1 MDFFG
6 CPVFNILL
14 DPPYWHHS
22 SLKSHMD
29 NLFLIVLDQGHADYC
44 KKYYGP
50 LKDVERAYM
59 LGPVKELKSYEEKE
73 IDILFTGT
81 FNYEYLDL
89 KKTEKKIFS
98 VCGSEDISRKLFEQ
112 LIIFRMEHPKMSAL
126 QSMMFI
132 LKKNNI
138 RYTDDIFKWLM
149 NVLGT
154 YSDLYIQAYNRKKII
169 TSLVDA
175 GIAIHVAGSGWENL
189 YPLCPDNLIITGS
202 VDFSQTVD
210 LIANSKMVL
219 NIMAWEDGIHDR
231 VLSTMK
237 NGSICITNSNS
248 YIDAHF
254 QDGENILLFDLEKLD
269 MLPAKINTLLNN
281 QTKAKSIAYA
291 GYLKVCSDFTWESFV
306 KKYILAKVNSF

>member
-1 MDFFG
+1 M
-6 CPVFNILL
+6 FNILL

-98 VCGSEDISRKLFEQ
+98 VCGSEDISRKLF
-112 LIIFRMEHPKMSAL
+112 
-126 QSMMFI
+126 
-132 LKKNNI
+132 
-138 RYTDDIFKWLM
+138 
-149 NVLGT
+149 
-154 YSDLYIQAYNRKKII
+154 
-169 TSLVDA
+169 
-175 GIAIHVAGSGWENL
+175 
-189 YPLCPDNLIITGS
+189 
-202 VDFSQTVD
+202 
-210 LIANSKMVL
+210 
-219 NIMAWEDGIHDR
+219 
-231 VLSTMK
+231 
-237 NGSICITNSNS
+237 
-248 YIDAHF
+248 
-254 QDGENILLFDLEKLD
+254 DLEKLD
-269 MLPAKINTLLNN
+269 MLPAQINTLLNN

-306 KKYILAKVNSF
+306 KKIYFGKS

>member
-1 MDFFG
+1 M
-6 CPVFNILL
+6 
-14 DPPYWHHS
+14 
-22 SLKSHMD
+22 
-29 NLFLIVLDQGHADYC
+29 
-44 KKYYGP
+44 
-50 LKDVERAYM
+50 
-59 LGPVKELKSYEEKE
+59 
-73 IDILFTGT
+73 
-81 FNYEYLDL
+81 
-89 KKTEKKIFS
+89 
-98 VCGSEDISRKLFEQ
+98 
-112 LIIFRMEHPKMSAL
+112 
-126 QSMMFI
+126 
-132 LKKNNI
+132 
-138 RYTDDIFKWLM
+138 
-149 NVLGT
+149 
-154 YSDLYIQAYNRKKII
+154 
-169 TSLVDA
+169 
-175 GIAIHVAGSGWENL
+175 AGSGWENL

-281 QTKAKSIAYA
+281 QTKAKLIAYA